1 MLLTNIDREDVSK
14 ETEETWR
21 EGTSYSGVPGRS
33 GSKCEALKSRL
44 KQQRK
49 LV

>member
-1 MLLTNIDREDVSK
+1 MLTNIDREDVSN

-21 EGTSYSGVPGRS
+21 EGTSSSGVPGRS
-33 GSKCEALKSRL
+33 GSKCEALRSRL

-49 LV
+49 PV